1 MATVALKDVLTA
13 FQVPELPDQATIDAA
28 VRRDLGKLAAL
39 QADDGGF
46 GWWNRAMGSRGSE
59 PFVTTHV
66 IHALART
73 KDKGYAPDAN
83 MLERAQQYLR
93 DIDQHLDAWKYSGEG
108 RWSIKAYALYTRML
122 VGDRDTAAARAVF
135 GEPGERQVDAL
146 GWLLLVLTG
155 DPASTAEVAE
165 IRRQLANRASEE
177 AATAQFTTDYD
188 ESAANVVLA
197 SDRRADAVALEALI
211 ADRPDDP
218 LIPKLARGLLDHRV
232 KGRWGS
238 TQENAWVL
246 LALDRYFR
254 AYERDVPDFVA
265 RAWLGDG
272 YVGESTFEGR
282 SADRGETKVPMA
294 ALSPEPTDLV
304 LAKDGPGRLYY
315 RLGLRYAP
323 ASLKLEP
330 SEHGFAVTR
339 SYEAVDDPGDVKRLA
354 DGTYQVKAGARVRV
368 RLNMVADSRRYHV
381 ALVDPL
387 PAGLEALNPELAV
400 TGSLA
405 PDQADNGEP
414 GITPRGYGDWWWG
427 WGPWYD
433 HQAFRDERTEA
444 FTNLLA
450 PGVYDYT
457 YIARATTPG
466 TFVVPP
472 TKAEELYHPETFGRG
487 GTDRVVVR

>member
-1 MATVALKDVLTA
+1 
-13 FQVPELPDQATIDAA
+13 VPELPDQATIDAA